1 MIVDL
6 ESSVWLICSYVIMK
20 VRFHTPIQ
28 QNSKKKSTVL
38 SMLSSQSDL
47 NLVVPRSWNSNMTA
61 VAELNL
67 ENTLKGITDSYIVY
81 LLPII

>member
-28 QNSKKKSTVL
+28 QNSKSLKRLGKKKKYSFDYVVQ
-38 SMLSSQSDL
+38 SVGFKPGSSK
-47 NLVVPRSWNSNMTA
+47 VM
-61 VAELNL
+61 
-67 ENTLKGITDSYIVY
+67 K
-81 LLPII
+81 